1 MEFVAADRHARG
13 NRLINKSTEDFVP
26 AATCQPARNPIIS
39 RREWVFSLAETKKG
53 KHGTI
58 NNSLDARQFVRP
70 ETDSVLYSFNF
81 FLSELSGERI
91 RPFQIVSQTSFE
103 SDRSLLSLL
112 LHLAIVVGCEIIFEN
127 RVNLNNEIYKVSVKK
142 EKRTMDL
149 IRCQK
154 ESE

>member
-1 MEFVAADRHARG
+1 MEFVVADRHARG
-13 NRLINKSTEDFVP
+13 NRLINKSTEDFFPP
-26 AATCQPARNPIIS
+26 ATCCQPARNPIIS

-127 RVNLNNEIYKVSVKK
+127 RVNLNNEIYKISVKK
-142 EKRTMDL
+142 EKRTW
-149 IRCQK
+149 I
-154 ESE
+154 